1 MRWEPVVAQF
11 DDLIHAPTRLRITA
25 ALAAST
31 ELEFSA
37 LEESVGVSTSLLSKQ
52 LKLLAD
58 AGYLAL
64 EKRPQPFGRP
74 RTWVRLT
81 SAGRRA
87 YLGHV
92 GALRQLVAGA
102 SDGTSEGSGEVNA

>member
-1 MRWEPVVAQF
+1 MPTRF
-11 DDLIHAPTRLRITA
+11 DDLIHAPVRLRIVA
-25 ALAAST
+25 ALATGT
-31 ELEFSA
+31 EVEFGA
-37 LEESVGVSTSLLSKQ
+37 LEDALGVSTSLLSKH

-64 EKRPQPFGRP
+64 DKRPQSFGRP

-81 SAGRRA
+81 PIGRRA

-92 GALRQLVAGA
+92 AALKELI
-102 SDGTSEGSGEVNA
+102 E

>member
-1 MRWEPVVAQF
+1 MTWEPVAKRF
-11 DDLIHAPTRLRITA
+11 DDLIHAPVRLRIVA
-25 ALAAST
+25 ALATAT
-31 ELEFSA
+31 ELEFGA
-37 LEESVGVSTSLLSKQ
+37 LEDALSISTSLLSKH

-64 EKRPQPFGRP
+64 DKRPQPFGRP

-81 SAGRRA
+81 PTGRTA

-92 GALRQLVAGA
+92 AALKELIQ
-102 SDGTSEGSGEVNA
+102 

>member
-1 MRWEPVVAQF
+1 MSWEPVVARF
-11 DDLIHAPTRLRITA
+11 DDLIHAPTRLRITS
-25 ALAAST
+25 ALATGT
-31 ELEFSA
+31 EVEFSVLEDA
-37 LEESVGVSTSLLSKQ
+37 LGISTSLLSKQ

-74 RTWVRLT
+74 RTWLRLT
-81 SAGRRA
+81 PAGRRA

-92 GALRQLVAGA
+92 EALRQLVTDIPATT
-102 SDGTSEGSGEVNA
+102 DHP

>member
-1 MRWEPVVAQF
+1 MTWETPAPRF

-25 ALAAST
+25 ALATAT
-31 ELEFSA
+31 DLEFSA
-37 LEESVGVSTSLLSKQ
+37 LEDALGISTSLLSKQ

-58 AGYLAL
+58 AGYLTL

-74 RTWVRLT
+74 RTWIRLT
-81 SAGRRA
+81 PAGRTA

-92 GALRQLVAGA
+92 QALRQL
-102 SDGTSEGSGEVNA
+102 TEPEGLSHE